1 MEVTFTMSYS
11 GKNRAALDKN
21 EQLVKKHYSEP
32 EDCKFKD
39 PFSHF
44 MNSKVGVAGEKYN
57 IGWYK
62 N

>member
-1 MEVTFTMSYS
+1 MEVTVTMPYS
-11 GKNRAALDKN
+11 EKNRAALDKN
-21 EQLVKKHYSEP
+21 EQLVNYSEP

-39 PFSHF
+39 PFRNF
-44 MNSKVGVAGEKYN
+44 LNSEVGVAGEKFN